1 MNNRHKADIM
11 LYSKGY
17 FPLVAFFLFL
27 FSLALASMIYGY
39 IIEKDDIGFCF
50 FLLAL
55 FMIIF
60 GGAMIFVYSLFG
72 SRLLVY
78 GNVIEVRRWYGIKK
92 KFDIKSI
99 YNVIF
104 EKSHNEIVSIQI
116 ITENSN
122 DKFFDEKVD
131 FERLKEYLID
141 NVEKDKIKCYLLGTK
156 KEMSI

>member
-1 MNNRHKADIM
+1 MDI
-11 LYSKGY
+11 
-17 FPLVAFFLFL
+17 
-27 FSLALASMIYGY
+27 SLKRMIL
-39 IIEKDDIGFCF
+39 DFA
-50 FLLAL
+50 FLLVL

-104 EKSHNEIVSIQI
+104 EKSHNKIVSIQI

>member
-1 MNNRHKADIM
+1 
-11 LYSKGY
+11 
-17 FPLVAFFLFL
+17 
-27 FSLALASMIYGY
+27 
-39 IIEKDDIGFCF
+39 
-50 FLLAL
+50 
-55 FMIIF
+55 MIIF

-104 EKSHNEIVSIQI
+104 EKSHNKIVSIQI